1 MPTSLHRNA
10 RRGVG
15 MFENSACAQQHIVS
29 SVSFVGSC
37 LLLAVLATD
46 GVKGTAG
53 DAKAVPEVAVV
64 EIAGMNDE
72 SRADICFVTQEH
84 LVARV
89 AEQLVDAS
97 FCRIMKKTSKS
108 ESSPITLGT
117 DRRANVRRW
126 YGCAFI
132 HRV

>member
-1 MPTSLHRNA
+1 ML
-10 RRGVG
+10 
-15 MFENSACAQQHIVS
+15 ENSACAQQPILP

-53 DAKAVPEVAVV
+53 DVKAVPEVAVV

-72 SRADICFVTQEH
+72 SRADIFFVPQEH

-97 FCRIMKKTSKS
+97 LRRIMKKKSKCA
-108 ESSPITLGT
+108 SSPVTLPTGF
-117 DRRANVRRW
+117 DESNRCAQVRT
-126 YGCAFI
+126 
-132 HRV
+132 

>member
-1 MPTSLHRNA
+1 
-10 RRGVG
+10 
-15 MFENSACAQQHIVS
+15 MFEDSACAQHSIVS

-53 DAKAVPEVAVV
+53 DVKAVPEVAVV

-72 SRADICFVTQEH
+72 SRADICFVPQEH

-97 FCRIMKKTSKS
+97 LRRIMKKKFESV
-108 ESSPITLGT
+108 SSPVTLPTGFELRRYT
-117 DRRANVRRW
+117 DVMRHAMASGR
-126 YGCAFI
+126 
-132 HRV
+132 